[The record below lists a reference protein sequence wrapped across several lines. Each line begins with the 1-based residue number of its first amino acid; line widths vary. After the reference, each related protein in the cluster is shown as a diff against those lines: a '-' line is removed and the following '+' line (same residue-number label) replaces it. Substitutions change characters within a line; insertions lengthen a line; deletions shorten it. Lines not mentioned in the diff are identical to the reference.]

1 MTGNPIIGSR
11 VTLATGRAGG
21 CRLLFLVDRA
31 RCIVKNE
38 VLEQAVTLQV
48 SCVSDE
54 TLPREHRNSIVP
66 GSLLV

>member
-1 MTGNPIIGSR
+1 M
-11 VTLATGRAGG
+11 
-21 CRLLFLVDRA
+21 LFVDDRA
-31 RCIVKNE
+31 RCIVKSV
-38 VLEQAVTLQV
+38 VLEQVVTLQV

>member
-21 CRLLFLVDRA
+21 CRLFVVDRA
-31 RCIVKNE
+31 RCIVKSV